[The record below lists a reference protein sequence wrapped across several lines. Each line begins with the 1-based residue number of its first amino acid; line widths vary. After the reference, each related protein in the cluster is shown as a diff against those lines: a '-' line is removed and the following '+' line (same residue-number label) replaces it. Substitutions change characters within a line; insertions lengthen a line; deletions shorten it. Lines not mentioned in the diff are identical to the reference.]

1 MDNQRD
7 RLEMQTER
15 ETAEDELM
23 RQTCSVKEGAGGGDA
38 VLSTLNQEAGSSG
51 CWPGLQ
57 VGSCLL
63 LGSSSA

>member
-1 MDNQRD
+1 MIKETGWR
-7 RLEMQTER
+7 RQTER

-23 RQTCSVKEGAGGGDA
+23 RQTCSVKEEAGGGEA
-38 VLSTLNQEAGSSG
+38 VLSTLNQEAGNSE